1 MVHVHTPTAERYAD
15 AFRSVAPLADA
26 HLAMLRFQHAASRQ
40 TVTSPQMARAARFRH
55 YGVANL
61 QFGRLGRRIGDLLDF
76 HPTTMPVD
84 VLVTQS
90 KPAGEWLWTM
100 RPQVAEALER
110 LGWVAPT
117 AFASP
122 DEELG
127 HPPLVEGVVYRVSV
141 NAYERNPEA
150 RRRCIEA
157 HGTMCAICRF
167 SFGAVYGEVAEGYI
181 HVHHVRPL
189 SEIGGQY
196 VVDPVEDLRPV
207 CPNCHAVLH
216 RRVPAYSIE
225 EARAFLGGRVV
236 RAVIA

>member
-26 HLAMLRFQHAASRQ
+26 HLAMFRFQHAAPRQ
-40 TVTSPQMARAARFRH
+40 TVTSTQMARAARFRH

-76 HPTTMPVD
+76 HPTTMPID

-100 RPQVAEALER
+100 RLQVAEALER

-127 HPPLVEGVVYRVSV
+127 HPPLVEGAVYRASPSTPTSATRRPGVGASRRTAPCAPYVALALEPCTVRWPRVISTSTTCARFRRSVVSTLSIRSRTYGRCAPTV
-141 NAYERNPEA
+141 TQCCIGVSRHTAL
-150 RRRCIEA
+150 RRR
-157 HGTMCAICRF
+157 GPF
-167 SFGAVYGEVAEGYI
+167 SAGV
-181 HVHHVRPL
+181 
-189 SEIGGQY
+189 S
-196 VVDPVEDLRPV
+196 
-207 CPNCHAVLH
+207 
-216 RRVPAYSIE
+216 
-225 EARAFLGGRVV
+225 
-236 RAVIA
+236 